1 MSCRLSRWGVCLTPR
16 YIGVVRDADG
26 AAESTFMTVP
36 YGVARLVVA
45 AASSPP
51 SEALGDRLKAITRDR
66 YGSADVLALNDVAM
80 PVAGDDEVLIR
91 VRAAGV
97 GPEVWHLMTGRPY
110 FVRLMGF
117 GLRKPKVRVV
127 GRDVA
132 GSVEAVGRNVTQ
144 FQPGDEVF
152 GTCRG
157 GFAEYA
163 CAAAG
168 SEGGVGGDGVLAPKP
183 PNLTFEQA
191 AGVPTSAQTAL
202 QGLRDAGAIG
212 GGQSVLIIGASGG
225 VGTFAV
231 QLAKVFEAHVTGVC
245 STTKVDLVR
254 SLGADHVIDYTRE
267 DFADAGHR
275 YDLILDTA
283 GRRSLSHLRR
293 ALTPRGTL
301 VIVGGEG
308 GNRWTGGFERQ
319 LWAVLFSPFLRQR
332 LRSLTAVDRRE
343 DLLFLKDLIKAGRV
357 TPVISKTFP
366 LNEAPRALSDA
377 DEGHGCGKSV
387 ITA

>member
-1 MSCRLSRWGVCLTPR
+1 
-16 YIGVVRDADG
+16 
-26 AAESTFMTVP
+26 MT
-36 YGVARLVVA
+36 L
-45 AASSPP
+45 
-51 SEALGDRLKAITRDR
+51 DR
-66 YGSADVLALNDVAM
+66 YGSADALGLNDIAM
-80 PVAGDDEVLIR
+80 PVARADEVLIR

-110 FVRLMGF
+110 LVRLMGF
-117 GLRKPKVRVV
+117 GLRKPRVHVV

-132 GSVEAVGRNVTQ
+132 GSVEAVGGNVTQ

-267 DFADAGHR
+267 DFADEGHR

-319 LWAVLFSPFLRQR
+319 LRAVLYSPFLRQR
-332 LRSLTAVDRRE
+332 LRSLTTVDRRE
-343 DLLFLKDLIKAGRV
+343 DLLFLKDLIEAGAV
-357 TPVISKTFP
+357 TPVINKAFP

-377 DEGHGCGKSV
+377 DEGHGWGKSV
-387 ITA
+387 ITV

>member
-1 MSCRLSRWGVCLTPR
+1 M
-16 YIGVVRDADG
+16 
-26 AAESTFMTVP
+26 
-36 YGVARLVVA
+36 
-45 AASSPP
+45 
-51 SEALGDRLKAITRDR
+51 KAMTRDR
-66 YGSADVLALNDVAM
+66 YGSADVLGLNDITM

-97 GPEVWHLMTGRPY
+97 GPDVWHLMTGRPY

-117 GLRKPKVRVV
+117 GLRKPKARVV

-132 GSVEAVGRNVTQ
+132 GSVEAVGRNVTE
-144 FQPGDEVF
+144 FRPGDEVF

-157 GFAEYA
+157 ALAEYA
-163 CAAAG
+163 CAGAG
-168 SEGGVGGDGVLAPKP
+168 SEGGVGGDGVLAAKP
-183 PNLTFEQA
+183 ANLSFEQA

-202 QGLRDAGAIG
+202 QGLRDAGAIRA
-212 GGQSVLIIGASGG
+212 GQSVLIIGASGG

-254 SLGADHVIDYTRE
+254 SVGADRVIDYTRE
-267 DFADAGHR
+267 DFADEAHR

-293 ALTPRGTL
+293 ALAPRGRL

-308 GNRWTGGFERQ
+308 GGRWTGGFERQ
-319 LWAVLFSPFLRQR
+319 LRAVLLSPFLGQQ

-343 DLLFLKDLIKAGRV
+343 DLLFLKDLIEAGKV
-357 TPVISKTFP
+357 TPVISNTYP
-366 LNEAPRALSDA
+366 LNEAPKALSDA
-377 DEGHGCGKSV
+377 DEGHGRGKAV
-387 ITA
+387 ITV